1 MQLAPL
7 DFGKIKAFLRTSK
20 DESQLCATLQALRWR
35 ISRVNHIMRRQA
47 TTAYIHFNLL
57 DVETFDA
64 LFHNQSIKVKEYFM
78 SLVNNMASEYQGR
91 SYLLQYPNIV
101 ALLITAMRREALDS
115 FLRQNCLGTL
125 QKFSLRK

>member
-1 MQLAPL
+1 
-7 DFGKIKAFLRTSK
+7 
-20 DESQLCATLQALRWR
+20 
-35 ISRVNHIMRRQA
+35 MRRQA